1 MVDLSTIEIS
11 QDILSLIPK
20 EVAVSFSV
28 IPLSADNGTV
38 CVALPD
44 DHDEQAV
51 DDIAFFLGKKVIVEK
66 FQRSVITVALQKHY
80 GVSDIDL
87 ARAGSQNRSK
97 QMQDSH
103 ESSIV
108 EEDSPLTEKTDSGF
122 YHSEITTDGS
132 VVNMANRLITDAIRM
147 GASDIH
153 IEPYERFMRVRYRLD
168 GVLHEM
174 QQLGI
179 EKSKPLI
186 SRLKIMSELDIAEKR
201 RPQDGRIRVRQDGRT
216 IDIRVSSL
224 PTDFGEKVVLRILDK
239 SQLQLDLSKL
249 GFEKEDLKKFERTIK
264 LPYGMI
270 LVTGPTGSGKTTTLY
285 AALQHINDPKVNITT
300 IEDPVEYNL
309 PGINQTQVRSEI
321 GVTFSAALR
330 SILRQDPN
338 IIMVGE
344 IRDSETAE
352 IAIRSALTGHLVF
365 STLHTNDAPSAVTRL
380 IDMGVEPFLVAS
392 SLRMILAQRLLRKLC
407 DKCKTVY
414 EPSEAEK
421 EEIDVKTQH
430 VETQNVASLRGT
442 FFKPAGCPSCNNTGY
457 KGRAAVYEVLAVQN
471 GFSDLI
477 SHGVRASE
485 LRKKAQEVGMNTLRE
500 AAVKKAMR
508 GETSIEEVLRETA
521 A

>member
-1 MVDLSTIEIS
+1 MVNISTIEV
-11 QDILSLIPK
+11 QPDILRLIPK
-20 EVAVSFSV
+20 EVAVNFFV
-28 IPLSADNGTV
+28 IPLSIENGTV
-38 CVALPD
+38 RIALPD
-44 DHDEQAV
+44 DHDAQAI
-51 DDIAFFLGKKVIVEK
+51 DDTAFFLGKKVTVEK
-66 FQRSVITVALQKHY
+66 FPRSVITAALQRLY

-87 ARAGSQNRSK
+87 ARAGSQSRSR
-97 QMQDSH
+97 QIQDSSV
-103 ESSIV
+103 SSAR
-108 EEDSPLTEKTDSGF
+108 DADTSFTEKSELSF
-122 YHSEITTDGS
+122 SQAEITTDGS

-239 SQLQLDLSKL
+239 SQLQLDLAKL

-407 DKCKTVY
+407 DKCKAQY
-414 EPSEAEK
+414 EPSAEEK
-421 EEIDVKTQH
+421 EELSEWIPSGGLVK
-430 VETQNVASLRGT
+430 GD
-442 FFKPAGCPSCNNTGY
+442 FFKAVGCQSCNNTGY
-457 KGRAAVYEVLAVQN
+457 KGRAAVYEVLVVQN

-477 SHGVRASE
+477 SHGVRASD
-485 LRKKAQEVGMNTLRE
+485 LRKKAQEVGMSTLRE
-500 AAVKKAMR
+500 AALKKAMR

-521 A
+521 G